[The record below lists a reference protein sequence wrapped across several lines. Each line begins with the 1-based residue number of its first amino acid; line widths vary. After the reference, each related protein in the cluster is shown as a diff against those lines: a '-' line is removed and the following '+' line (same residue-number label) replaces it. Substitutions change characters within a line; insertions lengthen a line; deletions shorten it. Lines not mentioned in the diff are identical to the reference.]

1 MNYAEATQLLFCL
14 PDMERKSTGPL
25 ARTMSLDTMKLVLKA
40 LNNPQDGRP
49 TIHITGSKGKGS
61 TSAFIAG
68 ILHSAGRS
76 TALYSSPHLHDYTE
90 RIHLNLEPI
99 AQSEF
104 AHGVEQIK
112 DQALAIHSGENGP
125 VSTFGVTTALFFQ
138 CAKNRNVQWQIV
150 EVGLGGTLD
159 ATNVFNRKEL
169 AVITAVSLE
178 HTSILGKTTEEIARN
193 KSGIITEGCTAILA
207 KQHDPAVE
215 MVIQERCDQVGA
227 RLINVAQRYSIEE
240 GKPDRFGQHC
250 IIRSDGK
257 VRKLQVQMLG
267 RHQLNNLATA
277 IATIDALIDNGEDI
291 AEEAIAAAAANIAVA
306 GRLEVLSQAPLV
318 VADGAHNGESAAVL
332 ADSLKRHFKFAR
344 CIMIVGTNSDKNTA
358 EIIQSL
364 KPATDLLLATRSRS
378 EKAMSPEIIGGN
390 ARDLNIPERQ
400 FDSLKHA
407 LNEALSLANEND
419 LICVTGSLYLVGE
432 GREYFGLTQS
442 SSLLR
447 APARLD
453 DSCAKSQ

>member
-1 MNYAEATQLLFCL
+1 MNYAEATQLLLCL

-25 ARTMSLDTMKLVLKA
+25 ARTMSLETMKLVLDS
-40 LNNPQDGRP
+40 LGNPQDGRG
-49 TIHITGSKGKGS
+49 TVHITGSKGKGS

-104 AHGVEQIK
+104 ANGVEQIRENV
-112 DQALAIHSGENGP
+112 LSIHSGEHGP

-150 EVGLGGTLD
+150 EVGMGGTLD
-159 ATNVFNRKEL
+159 ATNVFNHKQL
-169 AVITAVSLE
+169 AVITAVSME
-178 HTSILGKTTEEIARN
+178 HTSILGKTNEEIARN
-193 KSGIITEGCTAILA
+193 KSGIITEGCTVVLA

-215 MVIQERCDQVGA
+215 RVIQERCNEVGA
-227 RLINVAQRYSIEE
+227 RLINVAQRYRIEE
-240 GKPDRFGQHC
+240 GRSDHFGQHC
-250 IIRSDGK
+250 IIHSDGK
-257 VRKLQVQMLG
+257 ARKLQVQMLG
-267 RHQLNNLATA
+267 RHQLDNLCTA
-277 IATIDALIDNGEDI
+277 IAAMDALIDKGEDI
-291 AEEAIAAAAANIAVA
+291 GEDAISSAAASIAVA
-306 GRLEVLSQAPLV
+306 GRLEVLGQAPLV

-332 ADSLKRHFKFAR
+332 ADALKRHFKFAR
-344 CIMIVGTNSDKNTA
+344 CIMVVGTNSDKNTA

-364 KPATDLLLATRSRS
+364 KPATDLLFATRSRS
-378 EKAMSPEIIGGN
+378 EKAMPPATIGGN
-390 ARDLNIPERQ
+390 ARDLNIPEQQ
-400 FDSLKHA
+400 FDSLQLA
-407 LNEALSLANEND
+407 LDEALAVADQND
-419 LICVTGSLYLVGE
+419 LICITGSLYLVGE

-442 SSLLR
+442 PSLLR